1 MPVRCLNV
9 FTWLLKSCCI
19 CRRCL
24 NALLKC
30 SKHLYAWCQAS
41 CSYSCI
47 IFLFISGSSQQSLW
61 PFCLRA
67 SILAQVLC
75 MCVAA
80 SRQDAVGG
88 LDLAGRIARIYP
100 LIACTF
106 CLIVVSYFYLDL
118 VPASGHRSYFAFGEV
133 VNTGLATW
141 AWCWLR
147 APWPPVLAASQ
158 AATDSS
164 IRIYSCIYI
173 WMYP

>member
-61 PFCLRA
+61 LFCLRA

-88 LDLAGRIARIYP
+88 LDLAGRIARIYS

-141 AWCWLR
+141 AWCWLP
-147 APWPPVLAASQ
+147 APWSPVLAAS
-158 AATDSS
+158 
-164 IRIYSCIYI
+164 
-173 WMYP
+173 

>member
-106 CLIVVSYFYLDL
+106 CLIVVSYFYLYL

-141 AWCWLR
+141 AWCWLP
-147 APWPPVLAASQ
+147 APWSPVLAAS
-158 AATDSS
+158 
-164 IRIYSCIYI
+164 
-173 WMYP
+173 